1 METEI
6 KKTPFYS
13 QKLDDKYGLLN
24 KSIGIDTQTK
34 KLSTRTI
41 KSSCLESGILNG
53 QQLLFSFTVSPSAY
67 LDWNNCNMEIGF
79 LFRNEKEGKKA
90 GEEDAAEIARLQVKD
105 VSIPWNLLLDIFEE
119 IIIKFNGTVVYNKVA
134 GEYLETQTF
143 KLLTEYNNKQL
154 NASEIVFAPVG
165 DYNYNTGLKYGYGY
179 DNLDK
184 SSDDPNAKIRYQN
197 WISNFKRSYG
207 CIKYKRPTFK
217 DLFFSIPGFSKNLR
231 NVNIDIKLKE
241 NIPLAKITNKGTGQM
256 IITSMKLQL
265 HEYNFSP
272 SSAVSSLNSKING
285 EDEHISYIDVNKQDR
300 EYSNYL
306 SITNQENIQWIAV
319 TQFCNYVTSK
329 IDIPGADGGAKN
341 KGLGEYQNCGQFLL
355 FNGYGSNGL
364 QQNEAQGQENEK
376 LKKGDIAA
384 QHLLHRSDLPP
395 TTNEAETALG
405 AFCHSPISS
414 IQAQY
419 GNKMY
424 PSNAIETRIY
434 GGSII
439 YEDDNDKKI
448 DYYLLKTDD
457 LYSEYKKAVG
467 FKNPAVPEDIFKRT
481 MPFFL
486 VRFTPNLKLVQS
498 GDIIIR
504 MPGFSGIT
512 EKVYTNTGNKKV
524 SIIYGQL
531 KSFNIS
537 PSGIV
542 DENINTF

>member
-1 METEI
+1 METET

-13 QKLDDKYGLLN
+13 QKLDDKYTLLN

-79 LFRNEKEGKKA
+79 VFRESAAADRPVKE
-90 GEEDAAEIARLQVKD
+90 

-143 KLLTEYNNKQL
+143 KLLTEYNNKEL

-165 DYNYNTGLKYGYGY
+165 DYNYNVGLKYGYGY
-179 DNLDK
+179 KNDIVEYHIDDNHYGVDT
-184 SSDDPNAKIRYQN
+184 SSDDPNAKIRFQN
-197 WISNFKRSYG
+197 WISDFTTSNG
-207 CIKYKRPTFK
+207 CTKYKRPNFK

-231 NVNIDIKLKE
+231 NVNIDIKLK
-241 NIPLAKITNKGTGQM
+241 NDIPLAKLTHRGAGVM
-256 IITSMKLQL
+256 IIKNMKLQL

-300 EYSNYL
+300 EYNNYV

-319 TQFCNYVTSK
+319 TQFCHDVTS
-329 IDIPGADGGAKN
+329 IVIAKQNEHARN
-341 KGLGEYQNCGQFLL
+341 KGVAKYQNCGQFLL
-355 FNGYGSNGL
+355 TNGYHTQVLIQDEKDPGNGNRPNNL
-364 QQNEAQGQENEK
+364 LETDYFKQGDV
-376 LKKGDIAA
+376 LGY
-384 QHLLHRSDLPP
+384 HLIHRSDLSP
-395 TTNEAETALG
+395 TKIALLNTHYLELG
-405 AFCHSPISS
+405 SRCINPISS

-419 GNKMY
+419 GNRMY
-424 PSNAIETRIY
+424 PSNAINTRYNI
-434 GGSII
+434 G
-439 YEDDNDKKI
+439 ENN
-448 DYYLLKTDD
+448 YLLKTDE

-467 FKNPAVPEDIFKRT
+467 FKNPAVPEDIFRRT

-486 VRFTPNLKLVQS
+486 VRLTPNLKLIQS

-504 MPGFSGIT
+504 MPGFNGNGNSGS
-512 EKVYTNTGNKKV
+512 KKV

-542 DENINTF
+542 DEIIKSY

>member
-1 METEI
+1 M
-6 KKTPFYS
+6 
-13 QKLDDKYGLLN
+13 
-24 KSIGIDTQTK
+24 
-34 KLSTRTI
+34 
-41 KSSCLESGILNG
+41 
-53 QQLLFSFTVSPSAY
+53 
-67 LDWNNCNMEIGF
+67 
-79 LFRNEKEGKKA
+79 
-90 GEEDAAEIARLQVKD
+90 
-105 VSIPWNLLLDIFEE
+105 
-119 IIIKFNGTVVYNKVA
+119 YNKVA

-143 KLLTEYNNKQL
+143 KLLTEYNNKDL

-179 DNLDK
+179 KNDNVEYHVDENQYGVDT
-184 SSDDPNAKIRYQN
+184 SSDDPNAKIRFQN
-197 WISNFKRSYG
+197 WISDFTTSNG
-207 CIKYKRPTFK
+207 CIRYKRPNFK

-231 NVNIDIKLKE
+231 NVNIDIKLK
-241 NIPLAKITNKGTGQM
+241 NDIPLAKLTHRGTGQM

-300 EYSNYL
+300 EYNNYV

-319 TQFCNYVTSK
+319 TQFCHDVTS
-329 IDIPGADGGAKN
+329 IVIAAQDAQARN
-341 KGLGEYQNCGQFLL
+341 KGVAKYQNCGQFLL
-355 FNGYGSNGL
+355 TNGYHTQVLN
-364 QQNEAQGQENEK
+364 QNENDPGNNNRPNNLLETDYFKQGDV
-376 LKKGDIAA
+376 LGY
-384 QHLLHRSDLPP
+384 HLIHRSDLSP
-395 TTNEAETALG
+395 TKIALSNTHYLQLG
-405 AFCHSPISS
+405 SRCINPISS

-419 GNKMY
+419 GNRMY
-424 PSNAIETRIY
+424 PSNAINTRYNI
-434 GGSII
+434 G
-439 YEDDNDKKI
+439 ENN
-448 DYYLLKTDD
+448 YLLKTDE

-486 VRFTPNLKLVQS
+486 VRLTPNLKLIQS

-504 MPGFSGIT
+504 MPGFNGNGNSGS
-512 EKVYTNTGNKKV
+512 KKV

-542 DENINTF
+542 DEIINTF